1 MKSMGSF
8 SPRYSTQKAALGTS
22 LPLEMICTSIVFRS
36 RLLRLTLFERNS
48 PELSDLSFLYVFEY
62 HKSHNPLRSGVI
74 LINKGGVGF

>member
-48 PELSDLSFLYVFEY
+48 PELSDLRLELTTP
-62 HKSHNPLRSGVI
+62 PLFIKFIKNTPLVSGLCI
-74 LINKGGVGF
+74 L